1 MPKSGAVENMI
12 VAFHGAL
19 FTTRCMAEHVAI
31 IRWNRTGEAS
41 EFLKGRYSREHTWTF
56 DGGATVAASPSPH
69 VVRPPFSNPA
79 NVDPEEAF
87 VAAISS
93 CHFLTFIW
101 LAGKE
106 GFQIDAYEDRAVG
119 KMSNSERGVLWVSEV
134 TLNPKITYGGEK
146 KPAHEDEARL
156 HHAAH
161 GQCFIANSVKTK
173 IVVAGFEH

>member
-1 MPKSGAVENMI
+1 MVEHIAI
-12 VAFHGAL
+12 VRW
-19 FTTRCMAEHVAI
+19 TRQGEVAD
-31 IRWNRTGEAS
+31 
-41 EFLKGRYSREHTWTF
+41 FVKGKYSREHTWSF

-101 LAGKE
+101 LASKE
-106 GFQIDAYEDRAVG
+106 GFVIETYEDRAVG
-119 KMSNSERGVLWVSEV
+119 KMTNNERGVPWVSEV
-134 TLNPKITYGGEK
+134 TLNLKIVYSGEK
-146 KPAHEDEARL
+146 RPTREEEARL

-173 IVVAGFEH
+173 IVVAGFE